1 MISKSQDFFLQTHS
15 PATDTRFVLFFL
27 GRGRP
32 ISLALNT
39 GLLGALFRS
48 RSIRACLAPY
58 RRSRYGLFVA
68 LSAKPIR
75 APGGYCPLGNTPPS
89 RGCATLT
96 PGCILAPLQG
106 ARCSNDRKPGV
117 ALRLPRAVFWRP
129 FRASIPHRQIC
140 HICRRQMFIPHR
152 QICHIC
158 RRQMSIPLAKFVT
171 SAVGRCPFP
180 IAKLSHLP

>member
-39 GLLGALFRS
+39 GLLG
-48 RSIRACLAPY
+48 
-58 RRSRYGLFVA
+58 A